1 MEKNKSIFTS
11 IDGMNISYTTQGAG
25 NIILVF
31 LHGWGVNKEAFNLII
46 NRMRAYNQYKLI
58 SIDFPGFGES
68 DMPSQP
74 VGTQTYADWT
84 IQFIQNLGLS
94 KVNLI
99 GHSFGGRGSIRI
111 ASAQPGLVDKVIL
124 IDSAGVK
131 PKRKLKHHLKVLSYK
146 FAKAFIKLI
155 YRKEKF
161 EKKMEDL
168 RKKYGSEDYRKS
180 NPLMRQVLI
189 KTVNEDLSDLLPD
202 IKAPTLI
209 IWGEKDNE
217 TPLWM
222 GEKMEKLIPDA
233 GLVVFKGAGHYS
245 YLEKPDDFTIIA
257 NKFFLG

>member
-1 MEKNKSIFTS
+1 MEKNKSLFTS
-11 IDGMNISYTTQGAG
+11 IDGMNISYTIQGEG
-25 NIILVF
+25 DINIIF
-31 LHGWGVNKEAFNLII
+31 LHGWGVNKEAFNPII
-46 NRMRAYNQYKLI
+46 ERMTASNQYKLI

-68 DMPSQP
+68 DMPNQP
-74 VGTQTYADWT
+74 VGTSTYADWT
-84 IQFIQNLGLS
+84 IQFIQKLGLD

-99 GHSFGGRGSIRI
+99 GHSFGGRVSIRI
-111 ASAQPGLVDKVIL
+111 ASNQTGLVEKVIL

-131 PKRKLKHHLKVLSYK
+131 SKLKLKHHLKVQSYK
-146 FAKAFIKLI
+146 FAKAFIKLV

-161 EKKMEDL
+161 EQKIEEL
-168 RKKYGSEDYRKS
+168 RKKFGSEDYRKS
-180 NPLMRQVLI
+180 NPIMRQVLI

-209 IWGEKDNE
+209 IWGEKDTE

-233 GLVVFKGAGHYS
+233 GLVTFKGSGHYS
-245 YLEKPDDFTIIA
+245 YLEKPDDFVIIT